1 MNGQQPRYHMVPG
14 AEAGGQRGVMPPN
27 QRVTSPLSSNSH
39 SHSGESI
46 RNRGQQS
53 TDDGGQD
60 LGPYAHIRKGSAKG
74 MNNFTHQYRSTPPNA
89 PAALAAA
96 PNGYG
101 QRGYNGNSGP
111 PSMRTGPVTGSQ
123 LTSTDASISDR
134 SGSTQFNSN
143 GSQSDRK
150 MLFDPSPTAGYV
162 SNKDDPEP
170 DDYLHNP
177 DGRKRDTSFICCSTR
192 GILNVLV
199 LLILVLGLLALFAGY
214 PIISHFTGK
223 KESNLGAYNL
233 GGTNGTGQVP
243 IVVSQI
249 HLKDPETP
257 KSAQT
262 WTSPITK
269 NPYHLVFSD
278 EFNTPGRTFWPNDD
292 PFWEAVDIWYGA
304 TGDYEWYTPEQ
315 INTTDGHLLIAL
327 TNEPMH
333 NLNFRSGMLQSW
345 NKFCFQ
351 GGYIEF
357 SAILPGSQT
366 QVGWWPG
373 LWLMGN
379 LARPGY
385 LGTTD
390 GMWPYSYDSC
400 DSGILLNQTSPS
412 SKGYNDVST
421 YTKNNKV
428 GLNWLNG
435 QRTPA
440 CTCPGYDHPG
450 PNNNVGRSA
459 PELDILE
466 AQIKQQS
473 QGEASQSLQVAPFDL
488 EYDWDETQ
496 ATIYDRGSTTFNT
509 YKGGVYQEA
518 GSALSD
524 IPAKAYTLSGNTFTT
539 FGVDYTPDWNGNGK
553 GTVTW
558 YIDGKATWTVTSA
571 SFPPRPDIDIGQ
583 RLIPVEP
590 MTIIMNLGLSRGF
603 QADLDFGTLSYPATM
618 KIDYVRVYQ
627 PNSYSKDL
635 VSCDPPDHPTS
646 KYIND
651 NMEVYLN
658 PNHTTWPKTVPK
670 NKLTGGC

>member
-1 MNGQQPRYHMVPG
+1 MSGQQPRYHMVPG
-14 AEAGGQRGVMPPN
+14 AEAGSQRAGLPAQ
-27 QRVTSPLSSNSH
+27 QRVTSPLSSSSH
-39 SHSGESI
+39 NHSSESA
-46 RNRGQQS
+46 RNRARQS
-53 TDDGGQD
+53 TEDGGQD

-74 MNNFTHQYRSTPPNA
+74 MSNFTHQYRSTPPNV
-89 PAALAAA
+89 PAVVAAA
-96 PNGYG
+96 PVGYG
-101 QRGYNGNSGP
+101 QRGYNGNNGSPGP
-111 PSMRTGPVTGSQ
+111 Q

-134 SGSTQFNSN
+134 SAST
-143 GSQSDRK
+143 K
-150 MLFDPSPTAGYV
+150 
-162 SNKDDPEP
+162 
-170 DDYLHNP
+170 
-177 DGRKRDTSFICCSTR
+177 KRDKKFICFSGR

-199 LLILVLGLLALFAGY
+199 LVILITGLLTLFAGY

-223 KESNLGAYNL
+223 KESTLGAYNL

-243 IVVSQI
+243 IIVSQI
-249 HLKDPETP
+249 HLKDPDTP
-257 KSAQT
+257 QSAQT
-262 WTSPITK
+262 WTSPVTN

-292 PFWEAVDIWYGA
+292 PFWEAQNIWYGA

-315 INTTDGHLLIAL
+315 INTTNGHLLITL
-327 TNEPMH
+327 TDEPIH

-400 DSGILLNQTSPS
+400 DSGILKNQTSPT
-412 SKGYNDVST
+412 SKGYNQVSG
-421 YTKNNKV
+421 YDKNNKI
-428 GLNWLNG
+428 GLNWLSG

-440 CTCPGYDHPG
+440 CTCEGYDHPG

-466 AQIKQQS
+466 AQIKNQD
-473 QGEASQSLQVAPFDL
+473 QGEASQSLQVAPFDMQ
-488 EYDWDETQ
+488 YDWDESL
-496 ATIYDRGSTTFNT
+496 ATIYNNSQTTFNT
-509 YKGGVYQEA
+509 YNGGVYQEA
-518 GSALSD
+518 GSALSN
-524 IPAKAYTLSGNTFTT
+524 IPAKAYTLTGNTFTK
-539 FGVDYTPDWNGNGK
+539 FGVDYTPDWDGNGK
-553 GTVTW
+553 GSVTW
-558 YIDGKATWTVTSA
+558 YVDGQATWTVTGA
-571 SFPPRPDIDIGQ
+571 SFPARPDIDISQ

-590 MTIIMNLGLSRGF
+590 MTIIMNLGISRGF
-603 QADLDFGTLSYPATM
+603 QADLDFTTLTYPATM

-646 KYIND
+646 QYISD
-651 NMEVYLN
+651 NMEVYTN
-658 PNHTTWPKTVPK
+658 PNYTTWPKTVPK
-670 NKLTGGC
+670 NKLTGC